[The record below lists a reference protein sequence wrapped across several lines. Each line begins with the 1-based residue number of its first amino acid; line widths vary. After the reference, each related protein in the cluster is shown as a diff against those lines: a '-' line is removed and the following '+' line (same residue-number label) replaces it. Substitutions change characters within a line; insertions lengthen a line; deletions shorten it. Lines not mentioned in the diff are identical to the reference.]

1 VVGLYSLAQR
11 YLIIVMDEIVIFII
25 NPAFLFQASLQ
36 FANTF
41 QILGIPV
48 LHIKGD
54 THIFSCY
61 SVENGKNNP
70 NICILAIYTK
80 INSNASNSIEMFDTS
95 RVDAVMKPK
104 IQELESF
111 LAELI

>member
-1 VVGLYSLAQR
+1 
-11 YLIIVMDEIVIFII
+11 MDEIVIFII